1 MEEVVQMEK
10 QRFEQR
16 HKKRQLKL
24 NRVYNVLIVLVAV
37 LIVFVG
43 GQMMF
48 GNSEEKETAK
58 TVTASQEEKKTD
70 KQNKE
75 DSMSIYEEAEDES
88 ANTKDDELAAE
99 EENQEEEIAEEEIAE
114 DEMTEESEPIV
125 EENTDPSSDTA
136 RTITDPSWQPI
147 GTQQSGPHAATY
159 DKNSV
164 DWNEM
169 LQAVSYATG
178 VGTDDMTVWR
188 IGNNGGPNKAVAT
201 ISSKT
206 DKKKYRVQI
215 DWVEN
220 EGWKPVVVE
229 ELKQ

>member
-48 GNSEEKETAK
+48 GNSEEKENAK
-58 TVTASQEEKKTD
+58 TATASQQEEKTD
-70 KQNKE
+70 KQDKKE
-75 DSMSIYEEAEDES
+75 DSMSIYEESEDELV
-88 ANTKDDELAAE
+88 NTEDDELAAE
-99 EENQEEEIAEEEIAE
+99 EEDLEEENAGEESL
-114 DEMTEESEPIV
+114 EESEPIV
-125 EENTDPSSDTA
+125 EENTDPSSDAA
-136 RTITDPSWQPI
+136 RIITDPSWQPI
-147 GTQQSGPHAATY
+147 GTQQSEPHTATY
-159 DKNSV
+159 SKNSV

-178 VGTDDMTVWR
+178 VGTNDMTVWR

-206 DKKKYRVQI
+206 DKRKYRIQI

>member
-1 MEEVVQMEK
+1 MENR
-10 QRFEQR
+10 RFEQR
-16 HKKRQLKL
+16 HKKKQLKL
-24 NRVYNVLIVLVAV
+24 NRIYNVLIVLVAV

-48 GNSEEKETAK
+48 GNSKEKEIAQPATAQK
-58 TVTASQEEKKTD
+58 KEDHHKEKEEV
-70 KQNKE
+70 
-75 DSMSIYEEAEDES
+75 DSMSIYEEGDSVAES
-88 ANTKDDELAAE
+88 ADDEQAVEEESADEENLE
-99 EENQEEEIAEEEIAE
+99 EENAEESA
-114 DEMTEESEPIV
+114 PIV
-125 EENTDPSSDTA
+125 EENTDPSSDIA

-147 GTQQSGPHAATY
+147 GTQQSEPHAATY
-159 DKNSV
+159 KKNSV

-178 VGTDDMTVWR
+178 VNVNDMTVWR

-201 ISSKT
+201 ISSKST
-206 DKKKYRVQI
+206 KQKYRVQI

-229 ELKQ
+229 EFKQ

>member
-1 MEEVVQMEK
+1 MEN

-16 HKKRQLKL
+16 HKKRQSKL

-48 GNSEEKETAK
+48 GNSEAQESTKTA
-58 TVTASQEEKKTD
+58 TASKEEKKTD
-70 KQNKE
+70 KQDKE

-88 ANTKDDELAAE
+88 MDTTEDELAAE
-99 EENQEEEIAEEEIAE
+99 EENLEEENAEEA
-114 DEMTEESEPIV
+114 MPEESEPII

-147 GTQQSGPHAATY
+147 GTQQSEPHAATY
-159 DKNSV
+159 DKGSV

>member
-1 MEEVVQMEK
+1 MEN

-16 HKKRQLKL
+16 HKKRQSKL

-48 GNSEEKETAK
+48 GSSEEKENAK
-58 TVTASQEEKKTD
+58 TATASQQVEKTD
-70 KQNKE
+70 KQDKKE
-75 DSMSIYEEAEDES
+75 DSMSIYEESEDELT
-88 ANTKDDELAAE
+88 NTEAEELVAE
-99 EENQEEEIAEEEIAE
+99 EETDE
-114 DEMTEESEPIV
+114 DTNLEDSEPII
-125 EENTDPSSDTA
+125 EENPDPSSDAA
-136 RTITDPSWQPI
+136 RIITDPSWQPI
-147 GTQQSGPHAATY
+147 GTQQSEPHTATY
-159 DKNSV
+159 SKNSV

-178 VGTDDMTVWR
+178 LGTDDMTVWR

-229 ELKQ
+229 ELK